1 MVKMGIFGRCAL
13 RETINKYMLRRFI
26 VLLIAVLM
34 YRVVFGQELEE
45 RLRYVER
52 YKALAIW
59 EMGRRG
65 VPASIKLG
73 QGILESRWGTTDL
86 AMIANNHFGIKCG
99 GRDVWYGPQYYKF
112 DDEYD
117 KNGQMQKSCFR
128 QYNSPEESFIA
139 HSEFL
144 RNPLKEERYGFLFKL
159 DPTDY
164 RGWARGL
171 RKAGYATDPNYHTKL
186 IRVIEELKLWEFDR
200 MSFVQVAVSNNS
212 NNMQEVQR
220 LSARFEALVGELI
233 PAYTPGPVQMVS
245 PRREVLPLAPIA
257 VRVLSDLSNFLH
269 LDSQRQVSSASVFLW
284 TYAEERDHP
293 AHVLRSY
300 GRRNPYVGKSRY
312 KGKPMWHKVR
322 PNEILA
328 DISRAY
334 SIALPALYKRNL
346 LEVGSEVA
354 AGQLIKLKGG
364 KVEKAPILVSDMF
377 QDSPVPLV
385 RSGQAFFRP
394 DPLLR
399 PTMGKEMSNASSLKP
414 SLSATG
420 GGVEPLPLPVIP
432 RPGVLPSPTTGSSG
446 ANISPYHVVQQG
458 DTLYGISRK
467 YGLSISV
474 LKSLNG
480 LHGDNVITGTVLRL
494 R

>member
-1 MVKMGIFGRCAL
+1 
-13 RETINKYMLRRFI
+13 
-26 VLLIAVLM
+26 
-34 YRVVFGQELEE
+34 
-45 RLRYVER
+45 
-52 YKALAIW
+52 
-59 EMGRRG
+59 
-65 VPASIKLG
+65 
-73 QGILESRWGTTDL
+73 
-86 AMIANNHFGIKCG
+86 
-99 GRDVWYGPQYYKF
+99 
-112 DDEYD
+112 
-117 KNGQMQKSCFR
+117 
-128 QYNSPEESFIA
+128 
-139 HSEFL
+139 
-144 RNPLKEERYGFLFKL
+144 
-159 DPTDY
+159 
-164 RGWARGL
+164 
-171 RKAGYATDPNYHTKL
+171 
-186 IRVIEELKLWEFDR
+186 